1 MLDFVL
7 GVALAGLLI
16 RGWARGFVRE
26 ALDLVGLVFGVWIAL
41 WLSRPLGEFLTERF
55 GVSPEVAGI
64 MAGIVLFVLFGVAL
78 AIAARYLTKV
88 MTLPGLNTAN
98 RIGGAAVAVGW
109 GVILILVVL
118 NVALALPLPES
129 WDQAI
134 EESSVAQ
141 AIVGP
146 DALPQQMFETMASD
160 DVLASLT
167 ALQEVLGSNRAV
179 PEGNEVI
186 TIPPAPADEIR
197 QVRDEALEVLGWVNE
212 HRAGL
217 GLGAL
222 IISQVFVDVAESR
235 AVTMYTTGR
244 ISRDT
249 PAGGT
254 VVVDLATAG
263 ARPTIAGENLALASS
278 ARAAFDGMLESP
290 TATAQ
295 FAIGGYDRAGVAV
308 VDGPTGRLVV
318 LVFGG

>member
-26 ALDLVGLVFGVWIAL
+26 SLDLVGLVFGVWIAL

-78 AIAARYLTKV
+78 AVAARYLTKV

-134 EESSVAQ
+134 EDSSVAQ

-146 DALPQQMFETMASD
+146 DALPQEMFETMASD
-160 DVLASLT
+160 DVLSSLT
-167 ALQEVLGSNRAV
+167 ALQEVLGANRAV

-186 TIPPAPADEIR
+186 AIPPAPADEVR

-235 AVTMYTTGR
+235 AITMYTTGR

-254 VVVDLATAG
+254 VVVDLAAAG

-290 TATAQ
+290 TAAAQ

>member
-1 MLDFVL
+1 M
-7 GVALAGLLI
+7 
-16 RGWARGFVRE
+16 
-26 ALDLVGLVFGVWIAL
+26 
-41 WLSRPLGEFLTERF
+41 
-55 GVSPEVAGI
+55 
-64 MAGIVLFVLFGVAL
+64 
-78 AIAARYLTKV
+78 
-88 MTLPGLNTAN
+88 
-98 RIGGAAVAVGW
+98 
-109 GVILILVVL
+109 
-118 NVALALPLPES
+118 
-129 WDQAI
+129 
-134 EESSVAQ
+134 
-141 AIVGP
+141 
-146 DALPQQMFETMASD
+146 
-160 DVLASLT
+160 
-167 ALQEVLGSNRAV
+167 
-179 PEGNEVI
+179 
-186 TIPPAPADEIR
+186 R

-235 AVTMYTTGR
+235 AITMYTTGR

-278 ARAAFDGMLESP
+278 ARAAFDGILESP
-290 TATAQ
+290 TAAAQ